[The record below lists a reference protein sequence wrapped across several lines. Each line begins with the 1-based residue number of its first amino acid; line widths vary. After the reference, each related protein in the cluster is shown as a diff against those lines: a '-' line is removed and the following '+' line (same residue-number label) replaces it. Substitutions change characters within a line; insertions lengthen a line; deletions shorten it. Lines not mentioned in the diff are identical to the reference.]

1 MILKIQLCYTW
12 PLVSAPEVRRTEY
25 LEGTRGK
32 PMRTRRLFRRA
43 SGIVVSIL
51 LLSAV
56 GAVELQ
62 AAQFTADLLQSMDLM
77 MTTGRVHVSDA
88 RYRMDLQ
95 TPVGPDVVVI
105 VDQDANLTRVLFP
118 MYKAYLEIPSND
130 YMSLMND
137 PFQAAEN
144 MLTQYSLE
152 EMGSETIAGYSCAK
166 QLILSKSEYGESQI
180 MNRWFCQELGFPLK
194 LEMLMQEDTFTELSG
209 IKEEPVDES
218 MFQVPADF
226 EKTIWGDIVER
237 GEGDPELAAKAEA
250 YEKTR
255 LIKTKVS
262 TRMSPEHERHVL
274 IREGVEVRVKSESAY
289 DKPFK
294 LYVIPY
300 KNGHELKD
308 AAACTYDEPVSFT
321 FAEDMRPDL
330 IVSGTGE
337 GAEASLDLT
346 FVGQRP
352 VVLATLEEYFVTGG
366 GKSWTINDAYERLFI
381 RFTADIEEGSQGSN
395 VQGEFSIGTGGWQD
409 RKTDTVELE
418 LANGQVKSFEFS
430 KADDIAELG
439 FSINT
444 GRVRVQYIVDHRTG
458 TLESPPFPGKQ

>member
-1 MILKIQLCYTW
+1 MILKIQLCYTG
-12 PLVSAPEVRRTEY
+12 PIVSAPEVRRMEY

-32 PMRTRRLFRRA
+32 PMRTRRWFRRA

-62 AAQFTADLLQSMDLM
+62 AAQFTADLIQSMDLR

-105 VDQDANLTRVLFP
+105 VDQAANLTKVLFP
-118 MYKAYLEIPSND
+118 MYKAYMEIPSND
-130 YMSLMND
+130 HMSLMND

-152 EMGSETIAGYSCAK
+152 EMGSEKIAGYSCAK
-166 QLILSKSEYGESQI
+166 QLILSKSEYGDSKI

-226 EKTIWGDIVER
+226 EKTTWGDIVER
-237 GEGDPELAAKAEA
+237 REGDPDLAAKAET

-262 TRMSPEHERHVL
+262 TRMSAEHERHVL
-274 IREGVEVRVKSESAY
+274 IREGVEVRVKSEPAY

-300 KNGHELKD
+300 KNGDALKE

-330 IVSGTGE
+330 IVSGTGKGE
-337 GAEASLDLT
+337 EASLDLT
-346 FVGQRP
+346 FVGQKP

-366 GKSWTINDAYERLFI
+366 RSWTINDAYERLSI
-381 RFTADIEEGSQGSN
+381 RFTADIEEGSQSPD
-395 VQGEFSIGTGGWQD
+395 VRGEFSVGTGGWQD
-409 RKTDTVELE
+409 LKTDTVELE
-418 LANGQVKSFEFS
+418 LTDGQVKSFEFS
-430 KADDIAELG
+430 KADDITELG
-439 FSINT
+439 ISINT

-458 TLESPPFPGKQ
+458 TPESPPFPGKQ